1 MSKTEEL
8 LQENSELLKKQAE
21 FIKEIKQLN
30 EQVAYLTNKLYGR
43 HSEKMENPG
52 QLSLL
57 DNSFTEPEQT
67 GNQSEE
73 ISESQTAVPVK
84 RHRRTRSEIISEG
97 LPVEETTIKREDDH
111 REHGH
116 QLIPIGRFWC
126 KINKIVFVIHW
137 DDC

>member
-8 LQENSELLKKQAE
+8 LQETLRQNRELM
-21 FIKEIKQLN
+21 KEIKQLN

-57 DNSFTEPEQT
+57 DNSFTDPEQT

-73 ISESQTAVPVK
+73 ISENQTAVLVK
-84 RHRRTRSEIISEG
+84 RHRRTRSEIISED
-97 LPVEETTIKREDDH
+97 LPVKET
-111 REHGH
+111 
-116 QLIPIGRFWC
+116 
-126 KINKIVFVIHW
+126 INIANTVIN
-137 DDC
+137 